1 MFDEFMIVLIRGL
14 GAGAIYALVGMSF
27 NVAYSATHILN
38 FAQGSFFILGGFIA
52 VMFAGMFASWTAV
65 PWLIGLPLAGLIVAA
80 LMVLQGWITLMP
92 LRYSVEQYS
101 WIISTMAV
109 STIIGALLLIFKGPW
124 SQTASSPFPSVP
136 TFGYLTPAPYITAIV
151 LMVVVYLALTW
162 FLRKTLVGLAISAI
176 SQDLEAARAAGL
188 RVRRL
193 QLISFGISGM
203 IVGAAGYAVAP
214 IISIAADT
222 GFSYVLNGFIANVVG
237 GLGSNIG
244 SLFGGPIVGVISVMV
259 VYKIGAHYQY
269 AASLLLLV
277 AVLLLRPQGLFG
289 RTAARRV

>member
-1 MFDEFMIVLIRGL
+1 MLDELLIVLIRGV

-38 FAQGSFFILGGFIA
+38 FAQGNFFVLGGFIA
-52 VMFAGMFASWTAV
+52 VMFAGLFASWT
-65 PWLIGLPLAGLIVAA
+65 PELWFIGLPLSAVVVAA
-80 LMVLQGWITLMP
+80 LLAFQGWITLLP

-136 TFGYLTPAPYITAIV
+136 TFGYMTPAPYIIAIV
-151 LMVVVYLALTW
+151 LMIFWYVALTW
-162 FLRKTLVGLAISAI
+162 FLRKTMTGLAISAI

-193 QLISFGISGM
+193 QIISFAISGL
-203 IVGAAGYAVAP
+203 IIGSAGYAVAP

-222 GFSYVLNGFIANVVG
+222 GFNYVLNGFIANVVG

-244 SLFGGPIVGVISVMV
+244 ALFGGPIVGVITVLV
-259 VYKIGAHYQY
+259 IYKIGAHYQY